1 VVRGLALPIGVAP
14 GEPVEH
20 GGQTTWRRLEL
31 AALRRRLP
39 YPLLPI
45 LILQTPDSSLPSF
58 PRRLEPPEI
67 DEGPH
72 LSYAIQW
79 FLFAGLAAGFAIL
92 IVGRTGERATR
103 P

>member
-1 VVRGLALPIGVAP
+1 VVRGLALPIGAAP
-14 GEPVEH
+14 GEPVNMAD
-20 GGQTTWRRLEL
+20 RLRGDGSSPPRC
-31 AALRRRLP
+31 ARLP

-45 LILQTPDSSLPSF
+45 LMLQTPDSSLPSF

-92 IVGRTGERATR
+92 VVGRTGERATR
-103 P
+103 R